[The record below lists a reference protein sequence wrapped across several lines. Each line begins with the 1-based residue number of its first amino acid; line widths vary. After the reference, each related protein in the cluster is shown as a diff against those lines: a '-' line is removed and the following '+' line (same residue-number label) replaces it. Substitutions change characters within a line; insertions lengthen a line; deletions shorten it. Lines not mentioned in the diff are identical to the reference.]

1 MILGAG
7 TFGRVAGS
15 AATQQRSAVQAL
27 PVRSH
32 VVQRN
37 VTCNVATG
45 PRPTA
50 GGAPKPVNIN
60 LRDEGFDGMCQ
71 GPEQTRG
78 PACGRAV
85 ATITL
90 SPISA
95 CVMHWPG
102 ALRSMAMP
110 VLQVESPKLLLL
122 QHIA

>member
-1 MILGAG
+1 
-7 TFGRVAGS
+7 
-15 AATQQRSAVQAL
+15 VQAL
-27 PVRSH
+27 PVRSP

-60 LRDEGFDGMCQ
+60 LRDEGFDGMFQ
-71 GPEQTRG
+71 GPEQACG
-78 PACGRAV
+78 PTCGRAV

-90 SPISA
+90 PAITA
-95 CVMHWPG
+95 CVMHWRG

-110 VLQVESPKLLLL
+110 VLQVESPQLLL
-122 QHIA
+122 QQQIA